1 MMDTSEAGEIVDQDR
16 DRMRALSSRLL
27 SLHGVLL
34 DRERRAYE
42 ERHGSVA
49 SRELLQL
56 LLHDEQ
62 FSWLRSLSSM
72 IAKIDEVVDAEKPIP
87 PDGLKS
93 AYRETYRLLK
103 SGTGGDF
110 QDKYH
115 VALQDSPD
123 VIMAHAAVSRVLSD
137 SDPGPGAR

>member
-1 MMDTSEAGEIVDQDR
+1 MDQDR
-16 DRMRALSSRLL
+16 DRLRALSTRLL
-27 SLHGVLL
+27 TLHGILL
-34 DRERRAYE
+34 DRERHAYE

-49 SRELLQL
+49 SRELLHL

-72 IAKIDEVVDAEKPIP
+72 IANIDAIVDADEPITP
-87 PDGLKS
+87 ESVRG
-93 AYRETYRLLK
+93 AFREAYRLLK
-103 SGTGGDF
+103 SDEGGDF
-110 QDKYH
+110 QVKYH

-137 SDPGPGAR
+137 AGPVPGSR

>member
-1 MMDTSEAGEIVDQDR
+1 
-16 DRMRALSSRLL
+16 MRVLSSRLL
-27 SLHGVLL
+27 RLHGVLL

-42 ERHGSVA
+42 DRHGSIA
-49 SRELLQL
+49 SRELLHL
-56 LLHDEQ
+56 LLHDAR

-72 IAKIDEVVDAEKPIP
+72 IAKIDEVVDADEPLP
-87 PDGLKS
+87 PESLQS
-93 AYRETYRLLK
+93 AFREAHRLLK

-115 VALQDSPD
+115 LALQDSPD

-137 SDPGPGAR
+137 SGSGPGTR

>member
-1 MMDTSEAGEIVDQDR
+1 MDQDR
-16 DRMRALSSRLL
+16 DRLRDLSTRLL
-27 SLHGVLL
+27 RLHGILL

-49 SRELLQL
+49 SRELLHL
-56 LLHDEQ
+56 LLHDEH

-72 IAKIDEVVDAEKPIP
+72 IAKIDEVVDADEPLP
-87 PDGLKS
+87 PQSVQS
-93 AYRETYRLLK
+93 AFREAYRLLK
-103 SGTGGDF
+103 SGAGGDF

-115 VALQDSPD
+115 LALQDSPD

-137 SDPGPGAR
+137 PGSGPGTR

>member
-1 MMDTSEAGEIVDQDR
+1 
-16 DRMRALSSRLL
+16 MRVLSSRLL
-27 SLHGVLL
+27 RLHGVLL

-42 ERHGSVA
+42 ERHGSIA
-49 SRELLQL
+49 SRELLHL
-56 LLHDEQ
+56 LLHDAR

-72 IAKIDEVVDAEKPIP
+72 IAKIDEVVDADEPLP
-87 PDGLKS
+87 PQSLQS
-93 AYRETYRLLK
+93 AFREAHRLLK

-115 VALQDSPD
+115 LALQDSPD

-137 SDPGPGAR
+137 SGSGPGIR

>member
-1 MMDTSEAGEIVDQDR
+1 
-16 DRMRALSSRLL
+16 MRALSSRLL

-42 ERHGSVA
+42 ELHGTVA

-72 IAKIDEVVDAEKPIP
+72 IAKIDEVVDSEEPIP
-87 PDGLKS
+87 PDSFKS

-103 SGTGGDF
+103 SGTGGAF

-115 VALQDSPD
+115 LALQDSPD

-137 SDPGPGAR
+137 SDRGPGAR